1 MKKHFTIML
10 ATAIACLTLA
20 PAAYAR
26 TGDNCDP
33 VSVSE
38 PAALLVS
45 LTALGLFV
53 AARRRKAA

>member
-1 MKKHFTIML
+1 MI
-10 ATAIACLTLA
+10 ATAIAYLTLT
-20 PAAYAR
+20 PAAYAG
-26 TGDNCDP
+26 TAEASWGSGHACY
-33 VSVSE
+33 VSE